1 MVPRQPVPRRLSKAA
16 FKASHIEK
24 KSPMTS
30 PDIALRAEL
39 LEKTQW
45 ANEFGF
51 GEIEKLAEY
60 LKTRQVKRGMVVFRE
75 GDRDATLYVIAAGK
89 VGIYKA
95 GARKQDLPI
104 ATIGPGHTL
113 GEMALIDGQP
123 RSAGA
128 VAVDDLILLAISKS
142 DLDRITAEHPRLAVK
157 LLTKVARLLS
167 QRLRQTTSNLADRL
181 G

>member
-1 MVPRQPVPRRLSKAA
+1 
-16 FKASHIEK
+16 
-24 KSPMTS
+24 MTA
-30 PDIALRAEL
+30 PDVALRAEL

-45 ANEFGF
+45 ANEFAF
-51 GEIEKLAEY
+51 NEIEKVAEY
-60 LKTRQVKRGMVVFRE
+60 LQHRQVMRGAIVFRE
-75 GDRDATLYVIAAGK
+75 GDKDATLFVIAAGK
-89 VGIYKA
+89 VGVFKS
-95 GARKQDLPI
+95 GARKQDHPI

-128 VAVDDLILLAISKS
+128 VAVDDLTLLALSRA
-142 DLDRITAEHPRLAVK
+142 DLDRLANDHPRLAVK
-157 LLTKVARLLS
+157 VLLKVTKLLS

>member
-1 MVPRQPVPRRLSKAA
+1 
-16 FKASHIEK
+16 
-24 KSPMTS
+24 MTA
-30 PDIALRAEL
+30 PDVALRAEL

-45 ANEFGF
+45 ANEFAF
-51 GEIEKLAEY
+51 NEIEKLAEY
-60 LKTRQVKRGMVVFRE
+60 LQSRQVKRGAIVFRE
-75 GDRDATLYVIAAGK
+75 GDKDATLFVIAAGK
-89 VGIYKA
+89 VGVFKS
-95 GARKQDLPI
+95 GAKKQDHPI

-128 VAVDDLILLAISKS
+128 VAVEELTLLALARA
-142 DLDRITAEHPRLAVK
+142 DLDRLANDHPRLAVK
-157 LLTKVARLLS
+157 VLLKVTKLLS

>member
-1 MVPRQPVPRRLSKAA
+1 
-16 FKASHIEK
+16 
-24 KSPMTS
+24 MTR
-30 PDIALRAEL
+30 PDVALRSEL

-45 ANEFGF
+45 AIEFAF
-51 GEIEKLAEY
+51 NEIETLAEY
-60 LKTRQVKRGMVVFRE
+60 LQARQVKRGAIVFRE
-75 GDRDATLYVIAAGK
+75 GDKDATLFVVAAGK
-89 VGIYKA
+89 VGVFKS
-95 GARKQDLPI
+95 GAKKQDHPI

-128 VAVDDLILLAISKS
+128 VAVEDLTLLALARA
-142 DLDRITAEHPRLAVK
+142 DLDRLANDHPRLAVK
-157 LLTKVARLLS
+157 VLLKVSKLLS

>member
-1 MVPRQPVPRRLSKAA
+1 
-16 FKASHIEK
+16 
-24 KSPMTS
+24 MTA
-30 PDIALRAEL
+30 PDVALRAEL

-45 ANEFGF
+45 ANEFAF
-51 GEIEKLAEY
+51 NEIEKVAEY
-60 LKTRQVKRGMVVFRE
+60 LQSRQVKRGAIVFRE
-75 GDRDATLYVIAAGK
+75 GDKDATLFVIAAGK
-89 VGIYKA
+89 VGVFKS
-95 GARKQDLPI
+95 GAKKQDHPI

-128 VAVDDLILLAISKS
+128 VAVDDLTLLALSRA
-142 DLDRITAEHPRLAVK
+142 DLDRLANDHPRLAVK
-157 LLTKVARLLS
+157 VLLKVTKLLS

>member
-1 MVPRQPVPRRLSKAA
+1 MGYPPAPAMVA
-16 FKASHIEK
+16 
-24 KSPMTS
+24 
-30 PDIALRAEL
+30 PDVQLRAEL

-51 GEIEKLAEY
+51 GEIETLAEY
-60 LKTRQVKRGMVVFRE
+60 LQTRQVKRGMIVFRE

-89 VGIYKA
+89 VGIFKA
-95 GARKQDLPI
+95 GAKKQDHPI
-104 ATIGPGHTL
+104 ATLGPGHTL

-128 VAVDDLILLAISKS
+128 VAVDDLIMLALTKA
-142 DLDRITAEHPRLAVK
+142 DLDKLTNEHPRLAVK
-157 LLTKVARLLS
+157 VLTKVARLLS

>member
-1 MVPRQPVPRRLSKAA
+1 
-16 FKASHIEK
+16 
-24 KSPMTS
+24 MTA
-30 PDIALRAEL
+30 PDVALRAEL

-45 ANEFGF
+45 ANEFAF
-51 GEIEKLAEY
+51 NEIERLAEY
-60 LKTRQVKRGMVVFRE
+60 LQSRQVKRGAIVFRE
-75 GDRDATLYVIAAGK
+75 GDKDATLFVVAAGK
-89 VGIYKA
+89 VGVFKS
-95 GARKQDLPI
+95 GAKKQDHPI

-128 VAVDDLILLAISKS
+128 VAVEDLTLLALARA
-142 DLDRITAEHPRLAVK
+142 DLDRLANDHPRLAVK
-157 LLTKVARLLS
+157 VLLKVSKLLS

>member
-1 MVPRQPVPRRLSKAA
+1 
-16 FKASHIEK
+16 
-24 KSPMTS
+24 MTA
-30 PDIALRAEL
+30 PDVSLRVEL

-45 ANEFGF
+45 AIEFAF
-51 GEIEKLAEY
+51 NEIETLAEY
-60 LKTRQVKRGMVVFRE
+60 LQARQVKRGAIVFRE
-75 GDRDATLYVIAAGK
+75 GDKDATLFVVAAGK
-89 VGIYKA
+89 VGVYKS
-95 GARKQDLPI
+95 GAKKQDHPI

-128 VAVDDLILLAISKS
+128 VAVEDLTLLALARA
-142 DLDRITAEHPRLAVK
+142 DLDRLANDHPRLAVK
-157 LLTKVARLLS
+157 VLLKVSKLLS

>member
-1 MVPRQPVPRRLSKAA
+1 MFPSVMV
-16 FKASHIEK
+16 
-24 KSPMTS
+24 S
-30 PDIALRAEL
+30 PDVQLRAEL

-60 LKTRQVKRGMVVFRE
+60 LQSRQVRRGLLVFRE
-75 GDRDATLYVIAAGK
+75 GDRDGTLFVIAAGK
-89 VGIYKA
+89 VGIFKA
-95 GARKQDLPI
+95 GAKKQDHPI
-104 ATIGPGHTL
+104 ATLGPGHTL

-128 VAVDDLILLAISKS
+128 VAVDDLIMLAISKA
-142 DLDRITAEHPRLAVK
+142 DLDKLTTDHPRLAVK
-157 LLTKVARLLS
+157 VLAKVARLLS